1 MPIRYYKKI
10 ITILLLFSSLT
21 SLSNAYEL
29 EIINLNHRP
38 ASEIIPVI
46 KPLLAKDGTLSGE
59 QYVLFINTSAK
70 NLQQLRPVISM
81 LDADL
86 RQLTISIMQ
95 ESEATMKQ
103 YGFKISGVVPKKTT
117 AKVYSNQRAA
127 NNLRQQQIQV
137 TEGQWASIQTGI
149 SVPSISRVK
158 NANGTITESVQYQT
172 IVTRLKIQ
180 PQIIGN
186 KVNLKI
192 ESSIGDKAT
201 LKTQRLNTTVQGKL
215 NEWIAL
221 GGIRSA
227 VDNSSRGFVFSTRHN
242 SNSMKQIFIKI
253 NITTYQD

>member
-1 MPIRYYKKI
+1 MPTRYFKQI
-10 ITILLLFSSLT
+10 ITAFLLFSSLI
-21 SLSNAYEL
+21 SLSSAYEL

-38 ASEIIPVI
+38 ASDIIPII
-46 KPLLAKDGTLSGE
+46 KPLLAKGGTLSGE

-70 NLQQLRPVISM
+70 NLQQLRPVIAM

-86 RQLTISIMQ
+86 RQLKMTIMQ

-103 YGFKISGVVPKKTT
+103 HGFKISGVLPKKTT
-117 AKVYSNQRAA
+117 AKAYSTRRAE

-149 SVPSISRVK
+149 SVPSISRSK
-158 NANGTITESVQYQT
+158 NANGTITESIQYQT

-180 PQIIGN
+180 PQIIGD

-192 ESSIGDKAT
+192 ESSIGDKVT
-201 LKTQRLNTTVQGKL
+201 SKTQRLNTTVRGKL

-227 VDNSSRGFVFSTRHN
+227 VENSSSGFVFSTQRN
-242 SNSMKQIFIKI
+242 ASSMKQIFIKI
-253 NITTYQD
+253 SITKYQD

>member
-1 MPIRYYKKI
+1 MTTRYLKI
-10 ITILLLFSSLT
+10 IIATLLLFSGFLNSA
-21 SLSNAYEL
+21 SAYEM

-38 ASEIIPVI
+38 ASEIIPII
-46 KPLLAKDGTLSGE
+46 KPLLAKDGALSGE
-59 QYVLFINTSAK
+59 QYVLFITTSPK
-70 NLQQLRPVISM
+70 NLRQLKSVIST

-86 RQLTISIMQ
+86 RQLSIAIMQ
-95 ESEATMKQ
+95 ESEAIMKQ
-103 YGFKISGVVPKKTT
+103 YGFKISGVLPKKTT

-149 SVPSISRVK
+149 SVPLVSRVK
-158 NANGTITESVQYQT
+158 NANGTITESIQYQT
-172 IVTRLKIQ
+172 IVTRLKIK

-201 LKTQRLNTTVQGKL
+201 SKTQRLNTTVQGKL

-227 VDNSSRGFVFSTRHN
+227 VDNSNSGFIFSTRHN
-242 SNSMKQIFIKI
+242 SDSMKQIFIKI
-253 NITTYQD
+253 NITKYQD